1 MRFRLDF
8 WRRQPKPAPGTPA
21 GPSEILG
28 YKFRDPNLLN
38 EALTHRSYANTNGS
52 SVTYERLEFL
62 GDSVLGVI
70 VARYL
75 FIENPGYTEGEL
87 TKAKAALVN
96 VKTLTQVA
104 REQRLGEHIHLSPE
118 EDRAGGRNRSSIL
131 SDVLEAVIGAV
142 YIDGGNKAASQ
153 LIHRVLLIPYGQS
166 DTRLLNVNFKGDLL
180 ELLQGD
186 GLGLPRYEVVSEV
199 GPDHEKVFTVAVFS
213 NGREVGRG
221 VGTNKKDA
229 EQAAAREALKL
240 LKRER
245 AQQPPPADVR
255 NK

>member
-1 MRFRLDF
+1 MRLRLDF
-8 WRRQPKPAPGTPA
+8 WRRRPKLAPGTPP
-21 GPSEILG
+21 GPSDILG
-28 YKFRDPNLLN
+28 YRFRDPNLLN
-38 EALTHRSYANTNGS
+38 EALTHRSYANSNGS

-62 GDSVLGVI
+62 GDSVLGVV

-75 FIENPGYTEGEL
+75 FVENPGYTEGEL

-104 REQRLGEHIHLSPE
+104 REQRLGQHIHLSPE
-118 EDRAGGRNRSSIL
+118 EDRAGGRKRSSIL

-142 YIDGGNKAASQ
+142 YIDGGIKAASQ
-153 LIHRVLLIPYGQS
+153 LIHRILLIPYGQS
-166 DTRLLNVNFKGDLL
+166 DTRKLSVNFKGDLL
-180 ELLQGD
+180 EMLQGD

-199 GPDHEKVFTVAVFS
+199 GPDHEKIFTVAVYT

-221 VGTNKKDA
+221 VGTNKKDS

-240 LKRER
+240 LKNER
-245 AQQPPPADVR
+245 AQQDAQEEVR